1 MATNDDWGGDP
12 EITTAAAQVGAFA
25 WADPKSVD
33 CALLITLYP
42 GAYTANVTGI
52 NGASGV
58 ALVEVYELPGSP
70 PGPE

>member
-1 MATNDDWGGDP
+1 
-12 EITTAAAQVGAFA
+12 VGAFA
-25 WADPKSVD
+25 WTDPTSAD
-33 CALLITLYP
+33 CALLVTLYP

-58 ALVEVYELPGSP
+58 ALVEVYEVPPLP